1 MTNQTKTIP
10 ELERILI
17 VSHAHPEIMKGGGQG
32 AAYQLFKELSNYKN
46 CQVVFLAYDFIYSP
60 VKVNTYFSILN
71 FNQSEVILSGG
82 HFDHFLLSQ
91 LNTRLV
97 WQDFRDFLNAFQPTI
112 VHFHHYVYLGIE
124 LIREVRKYSSKVPIL
139 VTLHE
144 YLAICNNHG
153 QMVKTQKNQ
162 LCYQSSAN
170 DCQKCFPE
178 KAPEDFTL
186 RELYIKSFFNLVDLF
201 TAPSYF
207 LIERYISWGIPKEK
221 IRYLDNGQHIIP
233 SVSPRLL
240 KAGEHRSRFAYFG
253 QLNPYKGVIF
263 LLEAVEKL
271 PRKIRQMINLDIYGA
286 NLELQSD
293 KFRHKLLELLQKTQD
308 CVQFLGAYQVEEQ
321 PKLMANIDWVI
332 VPSIWWENAPLV
344 IEEAFMHKRP
354 VICSNIGGMAEKV
367 HNNVS
372 GLHFQVGDSTDLADC
387 IYRAATETGLWEKLS
402 NGIADRVTIQEV
414 TDQALKIYTDIKE
427 KRSRNIGQ
435 IS

>member
-1 MTNQTKTIP
+1 MSK
-10 ELERILI
+10 LEKILI
-17 VSHAHPEIMKGGGQG
+17 ISHAHPEIVKGGGQG
-32 AAYQLFKELSNYKN
+32 VAYQLFKELNNREN
-46 CQVVFLAYDFIYSP
+46 CQSVFLAYDFI
-60 VKVNTYFSILN
+60 NTPNHFGTNFSIRNLN
-71 FNQSEVILSGG
+71 TTEIVISGG
-82 HFDHFLLSQ
+82 NFDHFLFSQ
-91 LNTRLV
+91 LNARLV
-97 WQDFRDFLNAFQPTI
+97 WKDFRDFLNAFQPTV
-112 VHFHHYVYLGIE
+112 VHFHHYVHLGLE
-124 LIREVRKYSSKVPIL
+124 FIREVRNYSNTIPIII
-139 VTLHE
+139 TLHE
-144 YLAICNNHG
+144 YLAICNHNG
-153 QMVKTQKNQ
+153 QMVNTQKYE
-162 LCYQSSAN
+162 LCYEAN
-170 DCQKCFPE
+170 PANCQKCFPN
-178 KAPEDFTL
+178 KTQEDFKL

-201 TAPSYF
+201 ICPSNF
-207 LIERYISWGIPKEK
+207 LLNRYISWGISKEK
-221 IRYLDNGQHIIP
+221 IQYLDNGQNIIP

-253 QLNPYKGVIF
+253 QLNTYKGVLV

-271 PRKIRQMINLDIYGA
+271 PRKIRQIINLDIYGA

-293 KFRHKLLELLQKTQD
+293 KFRHKFLELLQKTQD
-308 CVQFLGAYQVEEQ
+308 CIQFLGAYQVEEQ

-367 HNNVS
+367 EHNIS

-387 IYRAATETGLWEKLS
+387 IYRAATEPGLWEKLS

-414 TDQALKIYTDIKE
+414 TDQALKIYADIKE